1 MDEETDP
8 MSARATIDR
17 GEGNLREL
25 VLARYPSLPDH
36 QRKVADFLLH
46 HIREVPF
53 LSIME
58 IERRCGTSKATV
70 VRLAQNLGFS
80 GFLELRA
87 RLMDGIQSAVQAPE
101 SFPLLEG
108 GDHREALSVVAR
120 QDVRNI
126 NQTISHIDRNVFGD
140 VAQVILSAKH
150 VYTVGL
156 GISSLMAQILA
167 YSLRQVAVRATPF
180 IHDQGTFMEQLLFV
194 NASDALCAFSFPP
207 YSKET
212 IDVAAAAARRKIPVI
227 AITNKLTSPI
237 TFYSKKVLPIR
248 SQNILFTN
256 SFSAISVVINA
267 LATEVAMRNREQAM
281 KLMKE
286 TDRLLTESGHYA
298 EE

>member
-1 MDEETDP
+1 
-8 MSARATIDR
+8 MSAKASIDR
-17 GEGNLREL
+17 GEENLRDL
-25 VLARYPSLPDH
+25 ILGRYPSLPDH
-36 QRKVADFLLH
+36 QRKAADFLLQ

-53 LSIME
+53 LSIIE
-58 IERRCGTSKATV
+58 IEKRSGASKATI

-80 GFLELRA
+80 GFLELRT
-87 RLMDGIQSAVQAPE
+87 RLLDGIQSAVQAPE
-101 SFPLLEG
+101 TFPLLGG
-108 GDHREALSVVAR
+108 GDHRESLTVVAR

-126 NQTISHIDRNVFGD
+126 NQTISHIDRKTFEET
-140 VAQVILSAKH
+140 AQMLLSAKH
-150 VYTVGL
+150 VYTAGL

-167 YSLRQVAVRATPF
+167 YSLRQVAVQATPLV
-180 IHDQGTFMEQLLFV
+180 HDQGTFMEQLPFITSEDV
-194 NASDALCAFSFPP
+194 LCAFSFPP
-207 YSKET
+207 YSRET
-212 IDVAAAAARRKIPVI
+212 VDLAAAAAARSIPVI

-237 TFYSKKVLPIR
+237 TFSSAKVLPIR

-286 TDRLLTESGHYA
+286 TDRLLTDSGHYA

>member
-1 MDEETDP
+1 

-17 GEGNLREL
+17 GEGNLKEL
-25 VLARYPSLPDH
+25 ILARYPSLPDH

-87 RLMDGIQSAVQAPE
+87 RLMDGIQSAVQSPE
-101 SFPLLEG
+101 TFPLLEG

-126 NQTISHIDRNVFGD
+126 NQTISHIDRKTFGD

-180 IHDQGTFMEQLLFV
+180 IHDHGTFMEQLLFV
-194 NASDALCAFSFPP
+194 NASDAVCAFSFPP

-267 LATEVAMRNREQAM
+267 LATEVAMRNREKAM
-281 KLMKE
+281 QLMKE
-286 TDRLLTESGHYA
+286 TDRLLTDSGHYA
-298 EE
+298 AE